1 MKVAMLG
8 HKAIPSTKGGIET
21 VLTALCPLLA
31 ERGVEVTCYNRSSD
45 SIDAAFLPQVAGNV
59 YKGVRLKKAPTV
71 RKRGVSAMVA
81 SFTAAIACAFSRC
94 DIVHFHAE
102 GPCAAMFLP
111 KLFGKKCVATVHGL
125 DWQREKWGDSFS
137 SKYIRF
143 GEKMLARRADAVI
156 VLSEAAKQYFKETYG
171 RDTVLIPNGIRRP
184 QPRPAAQIKE
194 RFGLK
199 KDGYFCLVSR
209 LTAEKGV
216 HTLIEAYK
224 QLHTDKKLLI
234 CGETSDTD
242 SYVAQLH
249 AMAAGDERILFAGFV
264 SGYLLSEVYSNAYAV
279 CLPSTLEGMSL
290 SLLEALSYGNAVICS
305 DIPENTAV
313 CGERALIFKAG
324 DAAALA
330 AKMQYLSD
338 TPAAVD
344 ALRDGTAEY
353 ICSRYSEE
361 AVADAT
367 MTLYS
372 TLLKKEVTAHEE
384 YEM

>member
-31 ERGVEVTCYNRSSD
+31 ERGAEVTCYNRSAD
-45 SIDAAFLPQVAGNV
+45 CMDAAFLPQVVGNV

-71 RKRGVSAMVA
+71 KKRGIAAMAA
-81 SFTAAIACAFSRC
+81 SFTAAIACAFSRF

-102 GPCAAMFLP
+102 GPCAAMFIP
-111 KLFGKKCVATVHGL
+111 RLFGKKCVATVHGI
-125 DWQREKWGDSFS
+125 DWQREKWGKGFS

-143 GEKMLARRADAVI
+143 GEKMLVRHADAVI
-156 VLSEAAKQYFKETYG
+156 VLSEAARTYFRETYG
-171 RDTVLIPNGIRRP
+171 RETVLIPNGIRRP
-184 QPRPAAQIKE
+184 KRLPAAQIKE
-194 RFGLK
+194 RYGLT

-216 HTLIEAYK
+216 HTLIAAYK
-224 QLHTDKKLLI
+224 TLHTDKKLVI

-242 SYVAQLH
+242 AYVAMLH
-249 AMAAGDERILFAGFV
+249 EKAKGDDRILFTGFV
-264 SGYLLSEVYSNAYAV
+264 SGELLGEIYSNAYAV

-290 SLLEALSYGNAVICS
+290 SLLEALAYGNAVICS

-313 CGERALIFKAG
+313 CGERALTFKAG
-324 DAAALA
+324 DSAALA
-330 AKMQYLSD
+330 AKMQYLVD
-338 TPAAVD
+338 TPQAVD
-344 ALRDGTAEY
+344 TLRDGVADY
-353 ICSRYSEE
+353 ICSRFSEE

-367 MTLYS
+367 MAVYERVLQ
-372 TLLKKEVTAHEE
+372 KKTGDTV
-384 YEM
+384 